1 MNKKIYAAGIFFSVL
16 CLIMGLC
23 RDLLQLQFENQVIL
37 RQSFLPWMIV
47 FSAVYIILLLVLLK
61 YYRYKK
67 YRFASATLLIVII
80 AFLSS
85 AIIAYVLLTT
95 KRMLELYMVTE
106 VIYSITAVI
115 HFTGLIFSRARE
127 RKWLR
132 IAGIAGICFQLIIWP
147 IKLMYLYSTS
157 LHLMI
162 RWVRISEWLSL
173 LGELSLIFLLVNFF
187 SEFRLLKTE
196 SAAETI
202 KPSEKYTMGLAGVII
217 LVIVFIFNLNLVNKK
232 EAAAILHPEVN
243 KSDSVAAHFFDARNF
258 VNNKGDTLRY
268 RLMKPLDYDPQKKY
282 PIVVC
287 LHHGG
292 GKGTDNTRQVATSP
306 VAQLMELYDNR
317 KKYPAFL
324 FVPQC
329 PIGNSWGNVPGEPA
343 VDALVFETMAS
354 LEKEFSIDGNR
365 RYITGESLGGLG
377 TWHFL
382 CARPDLF
389 AAGIAVSGGGDA
401 ALAKNIIN
409 IPIWAFHGA
418 QDKNVPPEFDRD
430 MIAAMRK
437 AGGHPKYTE
446 YPDRAHNPWDKAV
459 KEPGLFDWFFAQK
472 RN

>member
-268 RLMKPLDYDPQKKY
+268 RLMKPLDYDPQK
-282 PIVVC
+282 
-287 LHHGG
+287 
-292 GKGTDNTRQVATSP
+292 NTR
-306 VAQLMELYDNR
+306 
-317 KKYPAFL
+317 
-324 FVPQC
+324 
-329 PIGNSWGNVPGEPA
+329 
-343 VDALVFETMAS
+343 
-354 LEKEFSIDGNR
+354 
-365 RYITGESLGGLG
+365 
-377 TWHFL
+377 
-382 CARPDLF
+382 
-389 AAGIAVSGGGDA
+389 
-401 ALAKNIIN
+401 
-409 IPIWAFHGA
+409 
-418 QDKNVPPEFDRD
+418 
-430 MIAAMRK
+430 
-437 AGGHPKYTE
+437 
-446 YPDRAHNPWDKAV
+446 
-459 KEPGLFDWFFAQK
+459 
-472 RN
+472 